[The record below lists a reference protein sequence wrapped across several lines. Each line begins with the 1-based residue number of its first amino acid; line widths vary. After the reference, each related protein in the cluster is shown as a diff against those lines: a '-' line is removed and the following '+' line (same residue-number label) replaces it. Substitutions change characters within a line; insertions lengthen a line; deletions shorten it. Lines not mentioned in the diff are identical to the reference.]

1 VARERQQQQ
10 RKRRRTGKQR
20 RSKPKTP
27 QEPTKAMK
35 DTEQCKKPNNVRKTK
50 KFIHEE
56 WHGSASNG
64 GGGWESSDGA
74 TNASQ

>member
-1 VARERQQQQ
+1 
-10 RKRRRTGKQR
+10 
-20 RSKPKTP
+20 
-27 QEPTKAMK
+27 MK